1 MILRTLLSHRRRT
14 HNIGQASAR
23 ETYGNTMRFI
33 KHTLGAGLAAAAVAF
48 APSAHANPATRCRA
62 PRVTV
67 HASVWTSATTS
78 PVITGGGAIHLPTDA
93 SGHAKSKIVHPLG
106 SFNKVSRE

>member
-23 ETYGNTMRFI
+23 ETYGNTTRFI

-48 APSAHANPATRCRA
+48 APSAHANPVDEVPC
-62 PRVTV
+62 
-67 HASVWTSATTS
+67 ASGDCARECMDVCYD
-78 PVITGGGAIHLPTDA
+78 ITGDYGWGSNSPTNRCIRTCEKQNCPSA
-93 SGHAKSKIVHPLG
+93 WV
-106 SFNKVSRE
+106 F

>member
-48 APSAHANPATRCRA
+48 APSAHANPVDEVPC
-62 PRVTV
+62 
-67 HASVWTSATTS
+67 ASGDCARECMDVCYD
-78 PVITGGGAIHLPTDA
+78 ITGDYGWAEQFTYQPMHQDMRK
-93 SGHAKSKIVHPLG
+93 AKLSIRLG
-106 SFNKVSRE
+106 LLTR